1 MIEYKRQL
9 IVLVHGFFD
18 NKKTM
23 NFLETGLKA
32 SGYST
37 LSVNLPTYLGTID
50 ECCFSLRE
58 QIGQLIEQYETVHF
72 VAHSMG
78 GLIIQ
83 KYLTCYIPCN
93 LGNCV
98 FIATPN
104 GGSKLA
110 DIISFVPLMDKVFK
124 PLNELKTDA
133 ENCFD
138 LTTFKVNTKIGIIA
152 GTKNN
157 LITGKLFL
165 SEKSDGRVEVESAKT
180 DFMHDY
186 IEFYYGHREIHK
198 QPEVLDAV
206 KVFIS
211 KAKFK

>member
-1 MIEYKRQL
+1 MIGNSRQL
-9 IVLVHGFFD
+9 IVLAHGFFD

-23 NFLETGLKA
+23 NYLESGLKS

-37 LSVNLPTYLGTID
+37 FSVNLPTYLGTID
-50 ECCFSLRE
+50 ECCFSLRA
-58 QIGQLIEQYETVHF
+58 QIDQLIKQYETVHF

-83 KYLTCYIPCN
+83 KYLTGYIPCN

-104 GGSKLA
+104 RGSKLA
-110 DIISFVPLMDKVFK
+110 DIISFVPLVNKIFK
-124 PLNELKTDA
+124 SLNELKTDS
-133 ENCFD
+133 EHSFNLRD
-138 LTTFKVNTKIGIIA
+138 LKTSTKIGIIA

-165 SEKSDGRVEVESAKT
+165 SDKSDGRVEIESAKN

-198 QPEVLDAV
+198 QPEVLNAV
-206 KVFIS
+206 KYFINE
-211 KAKFK
+211 AKFK